1 MENRNLQFI
10 LDFIRI
16 LLPEI
21 QAVIG
26 KIEKNGG
33 YLSLPDKFT
42 SLTTKDGL
50 PPWSSFYDKPQTTI
64 GFIARF
70 LFDQD
75 RLSDIRNQLRASTPD
90 QIPDLRRKI
99 QQGIFEEI
107 RELGFDAIAADVP
120 SDEAEAIWTSMD
132 EPQRAQAAIQLCM
145 MQYGILILIHN
156 YFSLLT
162 YGRQIWD
169 LVEDAKSGTD
179 DAFFKV
185 VRIDRTTLFG
195 IPYFQKRL
203 VRAQLGKDPMFNR
216 KLANAVKATPL
227 GSKYKHKMLQFVFMI
242 LDDEGLLY
250 TLSQEQLM
258 DVCEELGVY
267 GHAHGVDD
275 SASLR
280 KLLNQY
286 KRKTRRQNQI

>member
-1 MENRNLQFI
+1 MKNRNLQFI
-10 LDFIRI
+10 LDFIRL

-21 QAVIG
+21 QSVIG
-26 KIEKNGG
+26 KIESNGG
-33 YLSLPDKFT
+33 YLNLPDKFT
-42 SLTTKDGL
+42 SLTTRDGL
-50 PPWSSFYDKPQTTI
+50 PPWSSFYDNPQTAI

-75 RLSDIRNQLRASTPD
+75 ELAGIRQELRASTPD
-90 QIPDLRRKI
+90 QIPELRRRI
-99 QQGIFEEI
+99 QQGVLDEI
-107 RELGFDAIAADVP
+107 REFGFDGIAVDVS
-120 SDEAEAIWTSMD
+120 SDEAKTIWTSMD
-132 EPQRAQAAIQLCM
+132 EPQRAQATIQTYM
-145 MQYGILILIHN
+145 MLYGILTLIHN
-156 YFSLLT
+156 YFALLT
-162 YGRQIWD
+162 YGRRIWD
-169 LVEDAKSGTD
+169 LVEDAKSGSD

-185 VRIDRTTLFG
+185 VRIDRSTLFG

-203 VRAQLGKDPMFNR
+203 VRAQLGKDPVFHR

-227 GSKYKHKMLQFVFMI
+227 GSRYKHKILLFVFMI

-250 TLSQEQLM
+250 TFSQEQLM